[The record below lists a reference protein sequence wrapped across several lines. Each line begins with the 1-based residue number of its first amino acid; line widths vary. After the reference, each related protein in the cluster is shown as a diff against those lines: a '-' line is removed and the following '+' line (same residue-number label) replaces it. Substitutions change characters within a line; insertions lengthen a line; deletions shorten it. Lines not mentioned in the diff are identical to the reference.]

1 MHWIQL
7 NCLKS
12 LNGSCTK
19 PIFQIQI
26 SFRCW
31 LSNWRCNAT
40 DDDGTERQAAATV
53 ASGHRKH
60 ISRLDESIF
69 RTNRPQS
76 TNWAADWYSVQRSA
90 LIASN
95 NAHIYNIFDDFALF
109 PWTAFFCRCRMQ
121 STIDSLHPRV
131 TTTCSIYSFICLF
144 MIEVKHFRFCR
155 TFFELSRWTNNK

>member
-95 NAHIYNIFDDFALF
+95 NAQMHTY
-109 PWTAFFCRCRMQ
+109 T
-121 STIDSLHPRV
+121 
-131 TTTCSIYSFICLF
+131 IYSMISLSSHELF
-144 MIEVKHFRFCR
+144 FLPLQNAVDHRQSAPARHNNVLNLFVYLFVHDWSKTFSILPYIFR
-155 TFFELSRWTNNK
+155 TFSMNK